1 MKSYRLRFCAVF
13 LRASDGSV
21 HYRWPVGFIG
31 HTTSQKSGLVAIHD
45 LSADGNYFQLVET
58 KAPVG
63 YIKSQGQWRLTFDGN
78 GSFDLA
84 NSVGLQENQIIC
96 YLQYL
101 S

>member
-1 MKSYRLRFCAVF
+1 M
-13 LRASDGSV
+13 
-21 HYRWPVGFIG
+21 GFIG